1 MLQELEDEEM
11 INYYYELYEASLNEN
26 GTWGPNTANIRVTGP
41 PPPFVQAVN
50 SQEED
55 PVDNLAQGLSNHLTL
70 GSRLN
75 PEAAEFVPRTTNMSS
90 PN

>member
-1 MLQELEDEEM
+1 M

-41 PPPFVQAVN
+41 PPPYVQP
-50 SQEED
+50 SPGPQEDD
-55 PVDNLAQGLSNHLTL
+55 PVDSLAQGLSSHLTFN
-70 GSRLN
+70 SRLN